1 MSRSRLRCSYNGVGM
16 DTHPFTVALTGGIAS
31 GKSAVAERFAVLGA
45 NVIDADVVARELV
58 APGSA
63 ALAEIVTVFGSDVL
77 DANAA
82 LDRRAMRE
90 RVFADVDARRKLE
103 AILHPRV
110 RAALRERS
118 AVAAGP
124 YALLVIP
131 LLAESGYYDWVDR
144 ALVVDVPREV
154 QRARLLSRD
163 GVTPQLADA
172 MLDAQVGREQRLAL
186 ADDVIENGETLAE
199 LVAQVAVLHA
209 RYLDLAQ
216 SRRSG

>member
-1 MSRSRLRCSYNGVGM
+1 MSRSRLRRSYNGVGM

-103 AILHPRV
+103 AILH
-110 RAALRERS
+110 LRERS

-216 SRRSG
+216 SLRSG